1 MSPSERRLAPLLAVA
16 AVALAASCASTST
29 KWVETKVEPGAG
41 DVPRMKKILVI
52 GLGARPESRKVFEDE
67 MVAALK
73 DAKVE
78 GVGSLAVL
86 GPEKVTE
93 ETLRAKISEGGFDGL
108 ILTRLASAEMKED
121 VVARSDNY
129 VGQAWW
135 PYNGYSDWYSKV
147 AEPGYL
153 VGDLVV
159 RLETKAWSAKDNG
172 KLVWSGLSETVHP
185 KSLASA
191 VRKLASMVVS
201 ALRSH
206 RLI

>member
-1 MSPSERRLAPLLAVA
+1 MSPSKRRLAPLLGVA
-16 AVALAASCASTST
+16 AAAFAASCASMST
-29 KWVETKVEPGAG
+29 KWVESKVEPGAA

-52 GLGARPESRKVFEDE
+52 GLAPREESRKAFEDE

-73 DAKVE
+73 EAKVE
-78 GVGSLAVL
+78 GVASLAVL

-93 ETLRAKISEGGFDGL
+93 ETLRAQVSEGGFDGL

-129 VGQAWW
+129 IGQAWW

-172 KLVWSGLSETVHP
+172 TLVWSGLSETVHP
-185 KSLASA
+185 ESA
-191 VRKLASMVVS
+191 AAAARKLAGMVVS
-201 ALRSH
+201 ALRNH
-206 RLI
+206 KLI